1 MLRFRFI
8 TLCVFFATVALS
20 AYLFVIIPK
29 GFFPQQDIGLLTGI
43 SEAGQDASPAA
54 MMRHQQALGE
64 IVLKDPAVDHVGM
77 FMGGSGNAL
86 EQRTHVHHPEA
97 ARGAG

>member
-20 AYLFVIIPK
+20 VYLFVIIPK
-29 GFFPQQDIGLLTGI
+29 GFFPQQDIGLITGI
-43 SEAGQDASPAA
+43 SEAAQDVSFAD

-64 IVLKDPAVDHVGM
+64 IVLKDPAVDHVG
-77 FMGGSGNAL
+77 NVHRRHR
-86 EQRTHVHHPEA
+86 QR
-97 ARGAG
+97 ARTTDACSSR